1 MAKRTLALPFA
12 GLAAGTAAGL
22 LAAAFPPAANA
33 AHDPSHGSSHGVSQ
47 VTSHAGHAAGQTSAD
62 TSRAAGGTHTPAVY
76 FAARLSG
83 REEVPVKGG
92 PAVGDKD
99 GGAYAVVRIS
109 GDQVSYAVRWK
120 GIAAPTAFHI
130 HQGKAG
136 TNGEV
141 KIGFFAEAL
150 PGTASAVAGRLKVG
164 DRALLSRITKNPKNW
179 YVNLHTGEFP
189 GGAVRAQ
196 LHRLPRGV
204 DLAALLADGTRASFG
219 VRADGGQEVPA
230 PPKRTGDRDGHAEW
244 LFGVRGSKIYY
255 ATVWDRLDPVTNGHV
270 HRGKKGR
277 NGEVVADLFADA
289 NGLPASIYGIAGAA
303 PVKDEIADGIRRNP
317 KNWYANLHTTV
328 FDGGAVRGQLFR
340 TRHRS
345 W

>member
-1 MAKRTLALPFA
+1 MAKRTLTLPFT
-12 GLAAGTAAGL
+12 GLAAAAL
-22 LAAAFPPAANA
+22 LATALAPAANAA
-33 AHDPSHGSSHGVSQ
+33 AHDPSHGPSHGA
-47 VTSHAGHAAGQTSAD
+47 SHAGHGAAPASADGAAQTS
-62 TSRAAGGTHTPAVY
+62 TSAGTTPVY

-83 REEVPVKGG
+83 REEVPVRGG

-109 GDQVSYAVRWK
+109 GDRVSYAVRWK
-120 GIAAPTAFHI
+120 GIEVPTAFHI

-136 TNGEV
+136 TNGDV

-150 PGTASAVAGRLKVG
+150 PGSASAVAGRLTVG
-164 DRALLSRITKNPKNW
+164 DRGLLARITKNPGNW
-179 YVNLHTGEFP
+179 YLNLHTGEFP

-196 LHRLPRGV
+196 LHRLPRGA

-219 VRADGGQEVPA
+219 VRADGRQEVPA
-230 PPKRTGDRDGHAEW
+230 PPKRTGDRDGRAEW
-244 LFGVRGSKIYY
+244 LFGLRGSKIYY
-255 ATVWDRLDPVTNGHV
+255 ATVWDRVDPVTNGHV

-289 NGLPASIYGIAGAA
+289 DGLPASVYGIAGAA
-303 PVKDEIADGIRRNP
+303 PVKAEIADGIRRNP

-328 FDGGAVRGQLFR
+328 FDGGAVRGQLLR
-340 TRHRS
+340 TRHGS